1 MWTDDD
7 APAAGPQFGAGGR
20 AWFRA
25 WSLSRKGVT
34 ALPPDLRGRVVDLL
48 TARAESL
55 VSWIPADVYRGPG
68 FSNGEW
74 QVNAIAWT
82 AALNDCQKI
91 ATTERFPTL
100 DAWLQADAA
109 GTLAHKGATGG
120 QAQLPRALR
129 DTLIVAA
136 WGRRKAWP
144 KRCRSCGES
153 FSPDRRNA
161 KNCPTCRAQSRAVKG
176 AKGVKEAN
184 TAPIGATESPSVPS
198 VPRATK
204 VEKRGT
210 TGTNA
215 APLPPMAAGVIA
227 GYTDAMAAMTA
238 QLEANMK
245 EIRRRLG
252 DNPS

>member
-7 APAAGPQFGAGGR
+7 APAAGPQFGDGGR

-74 QVNAIAWT
+74 QVNAAAWT

-109 GTLAHKGATGG
+109 GTLECGGARGG
-120 QAQLPRALR
+120 SAKLPRAVVLSLAEAQWAR
-129 DTLIVAA
+129 
-136 WGRRKAWP
+136 GRHWP
-144 KRCRSCGES
+144 KCCRSCGQS
-153 FSPDRRNA
+153 FRPDRRTE
-161 KNCPTCRAQSRAVKG
+161 KNCPTCRANARASKGGKG
-176 AKGVKEAN
+176 AKPV
-184 TAPIGATESPSVPS
+184 PIGATQTPLVPL
-198 VPRATK
+198 VPRATT
-204 VEKRGT
+204 VRKRGT
-210 TGTNA
+210 VGTNA
-215 APLPPMAAGVIA
+215 PSVSPGFVA
-227 GYTDAMAAMTA
+227 GYAESLMETNARLQA